1 MSSERKNN
9 SEKTVTMDVRT
20 GRIKGHHLSDIVLII
35 LLLDAME
42 MSPHHVNFSRTHKIN
57 VPELQTIPDFLLS
70 LQVLR
75 SIIKIY
81 YMRFKTVKTDFVF
94 AVFVL
99 MLTKQ

>member
-20 GRIKGHHLSDIVLII
+20 GRIKGRHLSDIVSII

-81 YMRFKTVKTDFVF
+81 YIPKANHLVTPHRTSGKREMEF
-94 AVFVL
+94 
-99 MLTKQ
+99 

>member
-1 MSSERKNN
+1 MNSERKNN

-20 GRIKGHHLSDIVLII
+20 GRIKGRHLSGIVSII

-42 MSPHHVNFSRTHKIN
+42 MSPYHVNFSRTHKIN
-57 VPELQTIPDFLLS
+57 VPELDFLLS

-81 YMRFKTVKTDFVF
+81 YIPKANHLVTPQQTSGKREMEF
-94 AVFVL
+94 
-99 MLTKQ
+99 